1 MDGVLRGIVETFETG
16 IGPFAEPGIVE
27 LVADLPQTMVREDV
41 QILIQGHRRRG
52 VRTTAVLVAVLG
64 DDLVIAAPGGARQAW
79 PVASSSA
86 AASPGRLA
94 GVTLTIV
101 VPDETL
107 TVSRAI
113 TVDECERLV
122 HVLAHDPHASE
133 PLPVSRNPP
142 VSRLGASATL
152 YVDRIAFRDGE
163 TRMLEAGI
171 SARPLDLPTPARSM
185 ESLTRL
191 VRGPRPKPR
200 HVLVDGPGW
209 SQVVSA
215 PEEAPDQT
223 DEFVAAVNYWARN
236 S

>member
-1 MDGVLRGIVETFETG
+1 MDAVVRDIVNTFETG

-27 LVADLPQTMVREDV
+27 LVADLPESMRREDLQV
-41 QILIQGHRRRG
+41 LIQGHRRQG
-52 VRTTAVLVAVLG
+52 MRTSAVLVAVLG
-64 DDLVIAAPGGARQAW
+64 DELVIATPGGARQEW

-86 AASPGRLA
+86 TASPGRLA

-107 TVSRAI
+107 VVSRAI

-122 HVLAHDPHASE
+122 HVLAHDQHASE

-163 TRMLEAGI
+163 TRMLEGGI
-171 SARPLDLPTPARSM
+171 SARSLDLPTPARSM
-185 ESLTRL
+185 ESLSRL

-209 SQVVSA
+209 SQVVSG
-215 PEEAPDQT
+215 PEETPDQAE
-223 DEFVAAVNYWARN
+223 EFVTAVNYWARN